1 MLVVHMSRCE
11 CMLLLTNNH
20 PNFTAAILV
29 IAGNHGG
36 YCVIHHG
43 NHIHL
48 KVLND
53 IINIT
58 MQLQSSTHIQALNIC
73 LELFIIINDK

>member
-1 MLVVHMSRCE
+1 MSMCA
-11 CMLLLTNNH
+11 CVQLLTNNH

-29 IAGNHGG
+29 ITGNHGC

-58 MQLQSSTHIQALNIC
+58 IQLQSSTDVFTNILYC
-73 LELFIIINDK
+73 SLF